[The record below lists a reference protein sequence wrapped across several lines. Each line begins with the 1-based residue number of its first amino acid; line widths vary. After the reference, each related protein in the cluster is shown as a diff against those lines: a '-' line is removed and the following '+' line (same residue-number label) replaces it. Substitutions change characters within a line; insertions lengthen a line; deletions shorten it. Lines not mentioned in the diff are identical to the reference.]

1 MSSKTTAPTH
11 SNAEKQINHEEK
23 DNIKLVGG
31 TDDLHNYY
39 KYFIR
44 NLSDIYMNNS
54 SEMKENIEQF
64 YNDIHDEENNVIYI
78 EENFIDTK
86 DIRLNLVEYEQEDY
100 EIAFSTD
107 EDDEVETNEWMFNL
121 Y

>member
-1 MSSKTTAPTH
+1 MSTNTKTT
-11 SNAEKQINHEEK
+11 E
-23 DNIKLVGG
+23 IKTQLVGE

-39 KYFIR
+39 KYIVKY
-44 NLSDIYMNNS
+44 LSDNYLNNS

-86 DIRLNLVEYEQEDY
+86 DIPVNLEESEQEDY

-107 EDDEVETNEWMFNL
+107 EDEEVETNEWMFNL